1 MTTQAVTFTPE
12 SVKAILLGAGFTE
25 YDDDQPAEVG
35 FEVFEAAYGKEIIA
49 TQNPTRILMRYN
61 PGEGPRALL
70 NEYLRVLD
78 QAGYV
83 VRSTGSEVVVAGV
96 KG

>member
-1 MTTQAVTFTPE
+1 MSSTITFTPE

-25 YDDDQPAEVG
+25 YDDDDRDTPG
-35 FEVFEAAYGKEIIA
+35 FEVFKAALGPEIIA
-49 TQNPTRILMRYN
+49 ALKCRDRMRYN
-61 PGEGPRALL
+61 PGQGPKALVD
-70 NEYLRVLD
+70 EYLRVLD

-96 KG
+96 KR